1 MPSEFEQ
8 WYTFH
13 TRREAIELEHWIP
26 TIPLLLAI
34 AGLWWKLTTSVATKE
49 DIKELKAD
57 MREIRQMLFT
67 HVGDREKHS

>member
-1 MPSEFEQ
+1 M
-8 WYTFH
+8 
-13 TRREAIELEHWIP
+13 EHWIP

>member
-1 MPSEFEQ
+1 M
-8 WYTFH
+8 
-13 TRREAIELEHWIP
+13 EHWIP
-26 TIPLLLAI
+26 TIPLLIAI

-67 HVGDREKHS
+67 HICSREKHS